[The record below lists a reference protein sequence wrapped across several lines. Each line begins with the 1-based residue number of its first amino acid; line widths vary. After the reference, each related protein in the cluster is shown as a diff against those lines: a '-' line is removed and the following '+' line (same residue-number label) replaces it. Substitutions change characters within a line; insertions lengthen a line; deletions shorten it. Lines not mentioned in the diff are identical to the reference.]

1 MKGLKFKEMVA
12 MFLILLFSYTAS
24 SKLIEHDRFVF
35 QMKLSPLS
43 PIRTFAPFL
52 SWVVPIVELGI
63 TAILTIELLMTE
75 HLLKKGLWASL
86 ILISLFEIYITAM
99 LFSGKDLPC
108 ACGGIISLMSWKGHE
123 LFNGVT
129 IILIATALIDFKKTQ
144 AVKTE

>member
-35 QMKLSPLS
+35 QMKLSPVS
-43 PIRTFAPFL
+43 PIRMLAPFL
-52 SWVVPIVELGI
+52 SWIVPIIELGI

-86 ILISLFEIYITAM
+86 ILISLFEIYIAAM

-129 IILIATALIDFKKTQ
+129 IILIATALIDFKKIQ